1 MGTLNTLMDK
11 LRKKEELK
19 KEIHDLDN
27 DIRMLE
33 KKLTPEE
40 VENMS
45 YEKLKLLWH
54 EIEYGVI
61 KPKRA
66 EFEEILERKREEKY
80 PELKRAVYF
89 SDINQLDIPDEDK
102 KRIDRA
108 LVDNYRYFIN
118 EERIMCGVITGI
130 KVNELEML
138 HKIGILKKS
147 VNFCIGGEYC
157 CTYSEDELKEY
168 FRCWELYKKFSN
180 SKLSTDE
187 LKEWEDLDENG
198 YGSIWIEDE
207 YENYIELL
215 SKEDYDSYRE
225 KEVIYQVNSEKMDT
239 SWDKV

>member
-11 LRKKEELK
+11 LYKMEDLK
-19 KEIHDLDN
+19 KDIHNLDN
-27 DIRMLE
+27 EIRLLE
-33 KKLTPEE
+33 EKLTPEE

-45 YEKLKLLWH
+45 YEKFKWLWDRVKYR
-54 EIEYGVI
+54 IELPQES
-61 KPKRA
+61 K
-66 EFEEILERKREEKY
+66 FEEILERKREEKY

-89 SDINQLDIPDEDK
+89 SDINKLDIPDEDK

-130 KVNELEML
+130 KVNELKML

-157 CTYSEDELKEY
+157 CTYSEDELKKY

-180 SKLSTDE
+180 SKFSTDE
-187 LKEWEDLDENG
+187 LKEWEDLDKNG

-225 KEVIYQVNSEKMDT
+225 REVVYQVNSEKMET

>member
-11 LRKKEELK
+11 LYKMEDLK
-19 KEIHDLDN
+19 KDIHNLDN
-27 DIRMLE
+27 EIRLLE
-33 KKLTPEE
+33 EKLTPEE

-45 YEKLKLLWH
+45 YEKFKWLWDRVKYR
-54 EIEYGVI
+54 IELPQES
-61 KPKRA
+61 K
-66 EFEEILERKREEKY
+66 FEEILERKREEKY

-89 SDINQLDIPDEDK
+89 SDINKLDIPDEDK

-130 KVNELEML
+130 KVNELKML

-157 CTYSEDELKEY
+157 CTYSEDELKKY

-180 SKLSTDE
+180 SKFSTDE
-187 LKEWEDLDENG
+187 LKEWEDLDKNG

-225 KEVIYQVNSEKMDT
+225 REVVYQVNSEKMDT

>member
-1 MGTLNTLMDK
+1 MNK
-11 LRKKEELK
+11 LYKMEDLK
-19 KEIHDLDN
+19 KDIHNLDN
-27 DIRMLE
+27 EIRLLE
-33 KKLTPEE
+33 EKLTPEE

-45 YEKLKLLWH
+45 YEKFKWLWDRVKYR
-54 EIEYGVI
+54 IELPQES
-61 KPKRA
+61 K
-66 EFEEILERKREEKY
+66 FEEILERKREENY
-80 PELKRAVYF
+80 PELKRAVFF

-108 LVDNYRYFIN
+108 LADNYRYFIN

-157 CTYSEDELKEY
+157 CTYSENELKKY
-168 FRCWELYKKFSN
+168 FRCWELYKKFSI

-187 LKEWEDLDENG
+187 LKEWEDLDKNG

-239 SWDKV
+239 FWDKV

>member
-11 LRKKEELK
+11 LRKKEELE

-45 YEKLKLLWH
+45 YEKLKLLWY

-118 EERIMCGVITGI
+118 EERIMCGAITGI

-147 VNFCIGGEYC
+147 VNFCIGGEYR
-157 CTYSEDELKEY
+157 CTYSEDELKKY

-180 SKLSTDE
+180 SELSTDE

-198 YGSIWIEDE
+198 HGSIWIEGE

-239 SWDKV
+239 SWDRV

>member
-11 LRKKEELK
+11 LRKKEELE
-19 KEIHDLDN
+19 KEIHDLN
-27 DIRMLE
+27 NEVRMLE
-33 KKLTPEE
+33 KELTLEE

-45 YEKLKLLWH
+45 YEKFKWLWH
-54 EIEYGVI
+54 KIEYGVTR
-61 KPKRA
+61 PKRA
-66 EFEEILERKREEKY
+66 KFEKILERKREEKF

-118 EERIMCGVITGI
+118 EERIMHGAIAGI
-130 KVNELEML
+130 KVDELEML
-138 HKIGILKKS
+138 HEIGVLKKS
-147 VNFCIGGEYC
+147 VSFCIDGEC
-157 CTYSEDELKEY
+157 CCAYSEDELNKY

-187 LKEWEDLDENG
+187 LKEWEDLDKNG
-198 YGSIWIEDE
+198 YGSIWVEDKD
-207 YENYIELL
+207 ENYTELL
-215 SKEDYDSYRE
+215 SKEDYDSYDE
-225 KEVIYQVNSEKMDT
+225 KEIIYEVNSEKMDT